1 LGLRKTEEESDNL
14 LNGVELKVK
23 DVMVNDILQMSAA
36 SSAPTTQR
44 H

>member
-1 LGLRKTEEESDNL
+1 MKYYYINT
-14 LNGVELKVK
+14 
-23 DVMVNDILQMSAA
+23 VMVNDILQMGAA